1 MLPVGVL
8 NVRRRTQ
15 GEEHAADR
23 DSSRPPAD
31 RQKRNTNTETEIAP
45 QICYTIR
52 MTAGHLPMSKEEMK
66 KRGWDVLDVLL
77 VTGDAYVDH
86 PSYGTAVIGRVL
98 EAAGYRVGVIAQPD
112 WRSVEPFTRL
122 GSPRL
127 FVGVTAGNLDSMVSN
142 YTSHKKPRLR
152 DAYSPGGTP
161 GLRPDRATIVYA
173 NRAREAFGRIPVV
186 LGGIEASLRRLGH
199 YDWWDNKVRRSLLL
213 DAKADVLVYGMG
225 EAQITEIAARLG
237 RGASL
242 IGIPG
247 TVVAQKTPPL
257 ADNVLEI
264 PSYEAV
270 RDDKDAF
277 NEAFRLIVQNQ
288 DPFRGKVL
296 IQRHNDRF
304 VIQFPPARPH
314 SEHQLDAIYRLPYVR
329 MPHPSYGNEHAVP
342 GFETT
347 RFSLISH
354 RGCCG
359 ACSFCSL
366 SMHQGRI
373 IQSRSVESIVRE
385 ARALS
390 EMKGFT
396 GTITDVGGPTANLY
410 QARCPLW
417 TKAGACAERDCLV
430 PEKCERLKVG
440 YGEAL
445 RLYRSIMSVS
455 KVKHLFLQSGLRY
468 DLLVQAD
475 AAAYFEHVCRH
486 HVGGQMK
493 VAPEH
498 SVDRMLRIM
507 NKPGFHVYERFV
519 QRFKELREKTG
530 IDEYLVNYFISA
542 HPGATLRDDAALAS
556 YLRQHGM
563 RPEQVQDYT
572 PLPLTLSGCM
582 YYTEKHPFTGENLH
596 VAKSFLERT
605 LHRACIQGAQPPVD
619 RSERTAESRKAHPPR
634 KPPNFLR

>member
-1 MLPVGVL
+1 MMS
-8 NVRRRTQ
+8 
-15 GEEHAADR
+15 AF
-23 DSSRPPAD
+23 
-31 RQKRNTNTETEIAP
+31 
-45 QICYTIR
+45 
-52 MTAGHLPMSKEEMK
+52 LPMSKEEMK
-66 KRGWDVLDVLL
+66 KRGWDALDVIL

-112 WRSVEPFTRL
+112 WRSLEPFTRL
-122 GSPRL
+122 GAPRL

-152 DAYSPGGTP
+152 DAYSPHGTP

-173 NRAREAFGRIPVV
+173 NRVRQAFGRIPVV
-186 LGGIEASLRRLGH
+186 LGGIEASLRRLAH

-225 EAQITEIAARLG
+225 ETQVVEIASRLG
-237 RGASL
+237 RGADL
-242 IGIPG
+242 TGIPG
-247 TVVAQKTPPL
+247 TVVARKAPPL
-257 ADNVLEI
+257 ADNALEI

-277 NEAFRLIVQNQ
+277 NEAFRLILQNQ
-288 DPFRGKVL
+288 DPFRGKCL

-304 VIQFPPARPH
+304 VIQFPPAGPRP
-314 SEHQLDAIYRLPYVR
+314 EHQLDAVYELPYLR
-329 MPHPSYGNEHAVP
+329 MPHPSYGNERVVP

-373 IQSRSVESIVRE
+373 IQSRSVESILRE
-385 ARALS
+385 ARTVS

-430 PEKCERLKVG
+430 PEKCGRLKPG

-445 RLYRSIMSVS
+445 RLYRAIMNLP
-455 KVKHLFLQSGLRY
+455 KVKHLFLESGLRY
-468 DLLVQAD
+468 DLLVQED
-475 AAAYFEHVCRH
+475 AAAYFEHLCRY

-519 QRFKELREKTG
+519 QRFRELREKTG
-530 IDEYLVNYFISA
+530 KDEYLVNYFISA
-542 HPGATLRDDAALAS
+542 HPGATLQDESALAS
-556 YLRQHGM
+556 YLRRQGI
-563 RPEQVQDYT
+563 RPRQVQDYT
-572 PLPLTLSGCM
+572 PLPLTLSACM
-582 YYTEKHPFTGENLH
+582 YYTEKHPLTGEKLH
-596 VAKSFLERT
+596 VAKSFEERKM
-605 LHRACIQGAQPPVD
+605 HRACIQYAVQAPAG
-619 RSERTAESRKAHPPR
+619 TAKPHPRR
-634 KPPNFLR
+634 KPLKLPR